1 MHRSF
6 ERKNILRMRKSAII
20 ILIACMSM
28 MLWTTGCTDKK
39 KAVDADTT
47 AVTDTIADTTAVD
60 SLEDLIDDAPISKA
74 VDELFDDFF
83 FNFAGNSKLQMKRIV
98 FPLPVINDGQTV
110 QISKSQWQ
118 MERFFMPQGFYTLIL
133 DNRKQLNLS
142 KDTSINHVVV
152 EKINLEEQRVKKY
165 NFDRKNG
172 EWMLTSIDNSA
183 MVQNNNSSFLK
194 FYQRFATDSA
204 FQKKSLS
211 NPIAFTGPDPD
222 DDFETITGDLL
233 PEQWP
238 DVGPTDLPGDLI
250 YNIIYGQEYKES
262 TQKIFLLR
270 GIANGQELQMTFKAI
285 GGEWKLT
292 GLVE

>member
-1 MHRSF
+1 
-6 ERKNILRMRKSAII
+6 MRKSAII
-20 ILIACMSM
+20 VLMVCMSM
-28 MLWTTGCTDKK
+28 MIWTTGCTDKK
-39 KAVDADTT
+39 KAVVADTT

-83 FNFAGNSKLQMKRIV
+83 FNFAGNRKLQMKRIK
-98 FPLPVINDGQTV
+98 FPLPVVKDGKTV
-110 QISKSQWQ
+110 QMTKSQWQ

-152 EKINLEEQRVKKY
+152 EKINLQEQHVKKY
-165 NFDRKNG
+165 NFDRKDG

-194 FYQRFATDSA
+194 FYQRFATDTA
-204 FQKKSLS
+204 FQIKSLS

-238 DVGPTDLPGDLI
+238 DVGPTDLPRDLI

>member
-1 MHRSF
+1 
-6 ERKNILRMRKSAII
+6 MRKGAII
-20 ILIACMSM
+20 VLAACLSM
-28 MLWTTGCTDKK
+28 MFWTTGCTDKK
-39 KAVDADTT
+39 KAVAADTT
-47 AVTDTIADTTAVD
+47 VVTDSIADTTAVD
-60 SLEDLIDDAPISKA
+60 SLEELIDDVPVSKA

-83 FNFAGNSKLQMKRIV
+83 FNFAGNRKLQLKRIQ
-98 FPLPVINDGQTV
+98 FPLPVVNDGQTAQV
-110 QISKSQWQ
+110 TKAQWK

-133 DNRKQLNLS
+133 DNRRQLNLS
-142 KDTSINHVVV
+142 KDTSVNHVVV
-152 EKINLEEQRVKKY
+152 EKINLDEQHVKKY

-194 FYQRFATDSA
+194 FYHRFATDSA
-204 FQKKSLS
+204 FQIKSLS

>member
-1 MHRSF
+1 
-6 ERKNILRMRKSAII
+6 MRKSAII
-20 ILIACMSM
+20 VLMVCMSM
-28 MLWTTGCTDKK
+28 MIWTTGCTDKK
-39 KAVDADTT
+39 KAVAADTT

-83 FNFAGNSKLQMKRIV
+83 FNFAGNRKLQMKRIK
-98 FPLPVINDGQTV
+98 FPLPVVKDGKTV
-110 QISKSQWQ
+110 HMTKSQWQ

-152 EKINLEEQRVKKY
+152 EKINLQEQHVKKY
-165 NFDRKNG
+165 NFDRKGG

-194 FYQRFATDSA
+194 FYQRFATDTA
-204 FQKKSLS
+204 FQIKSLS

-238 DVGPTDLPGDLI
+238 DVGPTDLPRDLI

>member
-1 MHRSF
+1 
-6 ERKNILRMRKSAII
+6 MRKSAII
-20 ILIACMSM
+20 VLMVCMSM
-28 MLWTTGCTDKK
+28 MIWTTGCTDKK
-39 KAVDADTT
+39 KAVAADTT

-83 FNFAGNSKLQMKRIV
+83 FNFAGNRKLQMKRIK
-98 FPLPVINDGQTV
+98 FPLPVVKDGKTV
-110 QISKSQWQ
+110 QMTKSQWQ

-152 EKINLEEQRVKKY
+152 EKINLQEQHVKKY
-165 NFDRKNG
+165 NFDRKGG

-194 FYQRFATDSA
+194 FYQRFATDTA
-204 FQKKSLS
+204 FQIKSLS

-238 DVGPTDLPGDLI
+238 DVGPTDLPRDLI

>member
-1 MHRSF
+1 
-6 ERKNILRMRKSAII
+6 MRKSAII
-20 ILIACMSM
+20 VLIACLSM

-39 KAVDADTT
+39 KAVAADSTS
-47 AVTDTIADTTAVD
+47 VTDTIADTTAVD
-60 SLEDLIDDAPISKA
+60 SLEDLIDDVPVSKA

-83 FNFAGNSKLQMKRIV
+83 FNFAGNRKLQMKRIQ
-98 FPLPVINDGQTV
+98 FPLPVVNDGQTA
-110 QISKSQWQ
+110 QISKSQWK

-142 KDTSINHVVV
+142 KDTSVSHVVV
-152 EKINLEEQRVKKY
+152 EQINLEEQRVKKY

-172 EWMLTSIDNSA
+172 EWMLTSVNNSA

-204 FQKKSLS
+204 FQIKSLS

-222 DDFETITGDLL
+222 DDFETISGDLL

>member
-1 MHRSF
+1 
-6 ERKNILRMRKSAII
+6 MRKSAII
-20 ILIACMSM
+20 VLIACLSM

-39 KAVDADTT
+39 KAVAADSTS
-47 AVTDTIADTTAVD
+47 VTDTIADTTAVD
-60 SLEDLIDDAPISKA
+60 SLEDLIDDVPVSKA

-83 FNFAGNSKLQMKRIV
+83 FNFAGNRKLQMKRIQ
-98 FPLPVINDGQTV
+98 FPLPVVNDGQTA
-110 QISKSQWQ
+110 QISKSQWK

-142 KDTSINHVVV
+142 KDTSVSHVVV
-152 EKINLEEQRVKKY
+152 EQINLEEQRVKKY

-172 EWMLTSIDNSA
+172 EWMLTSVNNSA

-204 FQKKSLS
+204 FQMKSLS

-222 DDFETITGDLL
+222 DDFETISGDLL

>member
-1 MHRSF
+1 
-6 ERKNILRMRKSAII
+6 
-20 ILIACMSM
+20 M

-39 KAVDADTT
+39 KAVAADSTSF
-47 AVTDTIADTTAVD
+47 TDTIADTTAVD
-60 SLEDLIDDAPISKA
+60 SLEDLIDDVPVSKA

-83 FNFAGNSKLQMKRIV
+83 FNFAGNRKLQMKRIQ
-98 FPLPVINDGQTV
+98 FPLTVVNDGHAV
-110 QISKSQWQ
+110 KISKSQWK

-142 KDTSINHVVV
+142 KDTSVSHVVV
-152 EKINLEEQRVKKY
+152 EQINLEEQRVKKY

-172 EWMLTSIDNSA
+172 EWMLTSVNNSA

-204 FQKKSLS
+204 FQMKSLS

-222 DDFETITGDLL
+222 DDFETISGDLL

>member
-1 MHRSF
+1 
-6 ERKNILRMRKSAII
+6 MRKSAII
-20 ILIACMSM
+20 VLMVCMSM
-28 MLWTTGCTDKK
+28 MIWTTGCTDKK
-39 KAVDADTT
+39 KGVAADTT
-47 AVTDTIADTTAVD
+47 AITDTIADTTAVD

-83 FNFAGNSKLQMKRIV
+83 FNFAGNRKLQMKRIK
-98 FPLPVINDGQTV
+98 FPLPVVKDGKTV
-110 QISKSQWQ
+110 QMTKSQWQ

-152 EKINLEEQRVKKY
+152 EKINLQEQHVKKY
-165 NFDRKNG
+165 NFDRKDG

-194 FYQRFATDSA
+194 FYQRFATDTA
-204 FQKKSLS
+204 FQIKSLS

-238 DVGPTDLPGDLI
+238 DVGPTDLPRDLI

>member
-1 MHRSF
+1 
-6 ERKNILRMRKSAII
+6 MRKSAII
-20 ILIACMSM
+20 VLMVCMSM
-28 MLWTTGCTDKK
+28 MIWTTGCTDKK
-39 KAVDADTT
+39 KAVAADTT

-83 FNFAGNSKLQMKRIV
+83 FNFAGNRKLQMKRIK
-98 FPLPVINDGQTV
+98 FPLPVVKDGKTV
-110 QISKSQWQ
+110 QMTKSQWQ

-152 EKINLEEQRVKKY
+152 EKINLQEQHVKKY
-165 NFDRKNG
+165 NFDRKGG

-194 FYQRFATDSA
+194 FYQRFATDTA
-204 FQKKSLS
+204 FQIKSLS

-238 DVGPTDLPGDLI
+238 DVGPTDLPRDLI

-292 GLVE
+292 GGW

>member
-1 MHRSF
+1 
-6 ERKNILRMRKSAII
+6 MRKSAII
-20 ILIACMSM
+20 VLIACLSM

-39 KAVDADTT
+39 KAVAADSTS
-47 AVTDTIADTTAVD
+47 VTDTIADTTAVD
-60 SLEDLIDDAPISKA
+60 SLEDLIDDVPVSKA

-83 FNFAGNSKLQMKRIV
+83 FNFAGNRKLQMKRIQ
-98 FPLPVINDGQTV
+98 FPLPVVNDGQTA
-110 QISKSQWQ
+110 QISKSQWK

-152 EKINLEEQRVKKY
+152 EQINLEEQRVKKY

-172 EWMLTSIDNSA
+172 EWMLTSVNNSA

-204 FQKKSLS
+204 FQMKSLS

-222 DDFETITGDLL
+222 DDFETISGDLL

>member
-1 MHRSF
+1 MV
-6 ERKNILRMRKSAII
+6 
-20 ILIACMSM
+20 CMSM
-28 MLWTTGCTDKK
+28 MIWTTGCTDKK
-39 KAVDADTT
+39 KAVAADTT

-60 SLEDLIDDAPISKA
+60 SLEDLIEDAPISKA

-83 FNFAGNSKLQMKRIV
+83 FNFAGNRKLQMKRIK
-98 FPLPVINDGQTV
+98 FPLPVVKDGKTV
-110 QISKSQWQ
+110 QMTKSQWQ

-152 EKINLEEQRVKKY
+152 EKINLQEQHVKKY
-165 NFDRKNG
+165 NFDRKGG

-194 FYQRFATDSA
+194 FYQRFATDTA
-204 FQKKSLS
+204 FQIKSLS

-238 DVGPTDLPGDLI
+238 DVGPTDLPRDLI

>member
-1 MHRSF
+1 
-6 ERKNILRMRKSAII
+6 MRKSAII
-20 ILIACMSM
+20 LLIACLSM

-39 KAVDADTT
+39 KAVAADSTS
-47 AVTDTIADTTAVD
+47 VTDTIADTTAVD
-60 SLEDLIDDAPISKA
+60 SLEDLIDDVPVSKA

-83 FNFAGNSKLQMKRIV
+83 FNFAGNRKLQMKRIQ
-98 FPLPVINDGQTV
+98 FPLTVVNDGHAV
-110 QISKSQWQ
+110 KISKSQWK

-152 EKINLEEQRVKKY
+152 EQINLEEQRVKKY

-172 EWMLTSIDNSA
+172 EWMLTSVNNSA

-204 FQKKSLS
+204 FQMKSLN

-222 DDFETITGDLL
+222 DDFETISGDLL

>member
-1 MHRSF
+1 
-6 ERKNILRMRKSAII
+6 
-20 ILIACMSM
+20 M

-39 KAVDADTT
+39 KAVAADSTS
-47 AVTDTIADTTAVD
+47 VTDTIADTTAVD
-60 SLEDLIDDAPISKA
+60 SLEDLIDDVPVSKA

-83 FNFAGNSKLQMKRIV
+83 FNFAGNRKLQMKRIQ
-98 FPLPVINDGQTV
+98 FPLTVVNDGHTV
-110 QISKSQWQ
+110 KISKSQWK

-152 EKINLEEQRVKKY
+152 EQINLEEQRVKKY

-172 EWMLTSIDNSA
+172 EWMLTSVNNSA

-204 FQKKSLS
+204 FQMKSLS

-222 DDFETITGDLL
+222 DDFETISGDLL

>member
-6 ERKNILRMRKSAII
+6 ERKNVLRMRKGAII
-20 ILIACMSM
+20 VLIVCMSM

-39 KAVDADTT
+39 KAVAADTT

-83 FNFAGNSKLQMKRIV
+83 FNFAGNRKLQMKRIM
-98 FPLPVINDGQTV
+98 FPLPVVNDGQKA
-110 QISKSQWQ
+110 QMSKSEWQ

>member
-1 MHRSF
+1 
-6 ERKNILRMRKSAII
+6 MRKSAII
-20 ILIACMSM
+20 VLMVCMSM
-28 MLWTTGCTDKK
+28 MIWTTGCTDKK
-39 KAVDADTT
+39 KAVAADTT
-47 AVTDTIADTTAVD
+47 AVTDTIAYTTAVD

-83 FNFAGNSKLQMKRIV
+83 FNFAGNRKLQMKRIK
-98 FPLPVINDGQTV
+98 FPLPVVKDGKTV
-110 QISKSQWQ
+110 QMTKSQWQ

-152 EKINLEEQRVKKY
+152 EKINLQEQHVKKY
-165 NFDRKNG
+165 NFDRKDG
-172 EWMLTSIDNSA
+172 VWMLTSIDNSA

-194 FYQRFATDSA
+194 FYQRFATDTA
-204 FQKKSLS
+204 FQIKSLS

-238 DVGPTDLPGDLI
+238 DVGPTDLPRDLI

>member
-1 MHRSF
+1 
-6 ERKNILRMRKSAII
+6 MRKSAII
-20 ILIACMSM
+20 VLMVCMSM
-28 MLWTTGCTDKK
+28 MIWTTGCTDKK
-39 KAVDADTT
+39 KAVAADTT
-47 AVTDTIADTTAVD
+47 AVTDTIDDTTAVD

-83 FNFAGNSKLQMKRIV
+83 FNFAGNRKLQMKRIK
-98 FPLPVINDGQTV
+98 FPLPVVKDGKTV
-110 QISKSQWQ
+110 QMTKSQWQ

-152 EKINLEEQRVKKY
+152 EKINLQEQHVKKY
-165 NFDRKNG
+165 NFDRKDG

-194 FYQRFATDSA
+194 FYQRFATDTA
-204 FQKKSLS
+204 FQIKSLS

-238 DVGPTDLPGDLI
+238 DVGPTDLPRDLI

>member
-1 MHRSF
+1 
-6 ERKNILRMRKSAII
+6 MRKSAII
-20 ILIACMSM
+20 LLIACLSM

-39 KAVDADTT
+39 KAVAADSTS
-47 AVTDTIADTTAVD
+47 VTDTIADTTAVD
-60 SLEDLIDDAPISKA
+60 SLEDLIDDVPVSKA

-83 FNFAGNSKLQMKRIV
+83 FNFAGNRKLQMKRIQ
-98 FPLPVINDGQTV
+98 FPLPVVNDGQTA
-110 QISKSQWQ
+110 QISKSQWK

-152 EKINLEEQRVKKY
+152 EQINLEEQRVKKY

-172 EWMLTSIDNSA
+172 EWMLTSVNNSA

-204 FQKKSLS
+204 FQMKSLS

-222 DDFETITGDLL
+222 DDFETISGDLL

-238 DVGPTDLPGDLI
+238 DVGPTDLPGNLI

>member
-1 MHRSF
+1 
-6 ERKNILRMRKSAII
+6 MRKSAII
-20 ILIACMSM
+20 VLIACLSM

-39 KAVDADTT
+39 KAVATDSTS
-47 AVTDTIADTTAVD
+47 VTDTIADTTAVD
-60 SLEDLIDDAPISKA
+60 SLEDLIDDVPVSKA

-83 FNFAGNSKLQMKRIV
+83 FNFAGNRKLQMKRIQ
-98 FPLPVINDGQTV
+98 FPLPVVNDGQTA
-110 QISKSQWQ
+110 QISKSQWK

-142 KDTSINHVVV
+142 KDTSVSHVVV
-152 EKINLEEQRVKKY
+152 EQINLEEQRVKKY

-172 EWMLTSIDNSA
+172 EWMLTSVNNSA

-204 FQKKSLS
+204 FQMKSLS

-222 DDFETITGDLL
+222 DDFETISGDLL

>member
-1 MHRSF
+1 
-6 ERKNILRMRKSAII
+6 MRKSAII
-20 ILIACMSM
+20 LLIACLSM

-39 KAVDADTT
+39 KAVAADSTS
-47 AVTDTIADTTAVD
+47 VTDTIADTTAVD
-60 SLEDLIDDAPISKA
+60 SLEDLIDDVPVSKA

-83 FNFAGNSKLQMKRIV
+83 FNFAGNRKLQMKRIQ
-98 FPLPVINDGQTV
+98 FPLPVVNDGQTA
-110 QISKSQWQ
+110 QISKSQWK

-142 KDTSINHVVV
+142 KDTSVSHVVV
-152 EKINLEEQRVKKY
+152 EQINLEEQRVKKY

-172 EWMLTSIDNSA
+172 EWMLTSVNNSA

-204 FQKKSLS
+204 FQMKSLS

-222 DDFETITGDLL
+222 DDFETISGDLL

>member
-1 MHRSF
+1 
-6 ERKNILRMRKSAII
+6 
-20 ILIACMSM
+20 M

-39 KAVDADTT
+39 KAVAADSTS
-47 AVTDTIADTTAVD
+47 VTDTIADTTAVD
-60 SLEDLIDDAPISKA
+60 SLEDLIDDVPVSKA

-83 FNFAGNSKLQMKRIV
+83 FNFAGNRKLQMKRIQ
-98 FPLPVINDGQTV
+98 FPLPVVNDGQTA
-110 QISKSQWQ
+110 QISKSQWK

-152 EKINLEEQRVKKY
+152 EQINLEEQRVKKY

-172 EWMLTSIDNSA
+172 EWMLTSVNNSA

-204 FQKKSLS
+204 FQMKSLS

-222 DDFETITGDLL
+222 DDFETISGDLL

>member
-1 MHRSF
+1 
-6 ERKNILRMRKSAII
+6 MRKSAII
-20 ILIACMSM
+20 LLIACLSM

-39 KAVDADTT
+39 KAVAADSTS
-47 AVTDTIADTTAVD
+47 VTDTIADTTAVD
-60 SLEDLIDDAPISKA
+60 SLEDLIDDVPVSKA

-83 FNFAGNSKLQMKRIV
+83 FNFAGNRKLQMKRIQ
-98 FPLPVINDGQTV
+98 FPLPVVNDGQTA
-110 QISKSQWQ
+110 QISKSQWK

-152 EKINLEEQRVKKY
+152 EQINLEEQRVKKY

-172 EWMLTSIDNSA
+172 EWMLTSVNNSA

-204 FQKKSLS
+204 FQMKSLS

-222 DDFETITGDLL
+222 DDFETISGDLL

>member
-1 MHRSF
+1 
-6 ERKNILRMRKSAII
+6 MRKSAII
-20 ILIACMSM
+20 VLMVCMSM
-28 MLWTTGCTDKK
+28 MIWTTGCTDKMK
-39 KAVDADTT
+39 PVAADTT
-47 AVTDTIADTTAVD
+47 AVTDTIADATAVD

-83 FNFAGNSKLQMKRIV
+83 FNFAGNRKLQMKRIK
-98 FPLPVINDGQTV
+98 FPLPVVKDGKTV
-110 QISKSQWQ
+110 QMTKSQWQ

-152 EKINLEEQRVKKY
+152 EKINLQEQHVKKY
-165 NFDRKNG
+165 NFDRKDG

-194 FYQRFATDSA
+194 FYQRFATDTA
-204 FQKKSLS
+204 FQIKSLS

-238 DVGPTDLPGDLI
+238 DVGPTDLPRDLI

>member
-1 MHRSF
+1 
-6 ERKNILRMRKSAII
+6 MRKSAII
-20 ILIACMSM
+20 VLMVCMLM
-28 MLWTTGCTDKK
+28 MIWTTGCTDKK
-39 KAVDADTT
+39 KAVAADTT

-83 FNFAGNSKLQMKRIV
+83 FNFAGNRKLQMKRIK
-98 FPLPVINDGQTV
+98 FPLPVVKDGKTV
-110 QISKSQWQ
+110 QMTKSQWQ

-152 EKINLEEQRVKKY
+152 EKINLQEQHVKKY
-165 NFDRKNG
+165 NFDRKDG

-194 FYQRFATDSA
+194 FYQRFATDTA
-204 FQKKSLS
+204 FQIKSLS

-238 DVGPTDLPGDLI
+238 DVGPTDLPRDLI

>member
-1 MHRSF
+1 
-6 ERKNILRMRKSAII
+6 MRKSAII
-20 ILIACMSM
+20 VLIACLSM

-39 KAVDADTT
+39 KAVAADSTS
-47 AVTDTIADTTAVD
+47 VTDTIADTTGVD
-60 SLEDLIDDAPISKA
+60 SLEDLIDDVPVSKA

-83 FNFAGNSKLQMKRIV
+83 FNFAGNRKLQMKRIQ
-98 FPLPVINDGQTV
+98 FPLPVVNDGQTA
-110 QISKSQWQ
+110 QISKSQWK

-142 KDTSINHVVV
+142 KDTSVSHVVV
-152 EKINLEEQRVKKY
+152 EQINLEEQRVKKY

-172 EWMLTSIDNSA
+172 EWMLTSVNNSA

-204 FQKKSLS
+204 FQMKSLS

-222 DDFETITGDLL
+222 DDFETISGDLL

>member
-1 MHRSF
+1 
-6 ERKNILRMRKSAII
+6 MRKSAII
-20 ILIACMSM
+20 VLIACLSM

-39 KAVDADTT
+39 KAVAADSTS
-47 AVTDTIADTTAVD
+47 VTDTIADTTAVD
-60 SLEDLIDDAPISKA
+60 SLEDLIDDVPVSKA

-83 FNFAGNSKLQMKRIV
+83 FNFAGNRKLQMKRIQ
-98 FPLPVINDGQTV
+98 FPLPVVNDGQTA
-110 QISKSQWQ
+110 QISKSQWK

-152 EKINLEEQRVKKY
+152 EQINLEEQRVKKY
-165 NFDRKNG
+165 YFDRKNG
-172 EWMLTSIDNSA
+172 EWMLTSVNNSA

-204 FQKKSLS
+204 FQMKSLS

-222 DDFETITGDLL
+222 DDFETISGDLL

-262 TQKIFLLR
+262 TQKVFLLR

>member
-1 MHRSF
+1 
-6 ERKNILRMRKSAII
+6 MRKSAII
-20 ILIACMSM
+20 VLMVCMSM
-28 MLWTTGCTDKK
+28 MIWTTGCTDNK
-39 KAVDADTT
+39 KAVAADTT

-83 FNFAGNSKLQMKRIV
+83 FNFAGNRKLQMKRIK
-98 FPLPVINDGQTV
+98 FPLPVVKDGKTV
-110 QISKSQWQ
+110 QMTKSQWQ

-152 EKINLEEQRVKKY
+152 EKINLQEQHVKKY
-165 NFDRKNG
+165 NFDRKGG

-194 FYQRFATDSA
+194 FYQRFATDTA
-204 FQKKSLS
+204 FQIKSLS

-238 DVGPTDLPGDLI
+238 DVGPTDLPRDLI

>member
-1 MHRSF
+1 
-6 ERKNILRMRKSAII
+6 MRKSAII
-20 ILIACMSM
+20 VLMVCMSM
-28 MLWTTGCTDKK
+28 MIWTTGCTDKK
-39 KAVDADTT
+39 KAVAADTT

-60 SLEDLIDDAPISKA
+60 SLEDLIEDAPISKA

-83 FNFAGNSKLQMKRIV
+83 FNFAGNRKLQMKRIK
-98 FPLPVINDGQTV
+98 FPLPVVKDGKTV
-110 QISKSQWQ
+110 QMTKSQWQ

-152 EKINLEEQRVKKY
+152 EKINLQEQHVKKY
-165 NFDRKNG
+165 NFDRKGG

-194 FYQRFATDSA
+194 FYQRFATDTA
-204 FQKKSLS
+204 FQIKSLS

-238 DVGPTDLPGDLI
+238 DVGPTDLPRDLI